1 MNSLLP
7 KSEFVELFLCVV
19 FLTLANVFFLKTFS
33 KVILLCF
40 YFVNVFFVANAFR
53 GWVHY
58 ITQLHGHVPQE
69 RGRIQVWAG
78 KINPK
83 EVDFLN

>member
-1 MNSLLP
+1 MLL
-7 KSEFVELFLCVV
+7 FCQF
-19 FLTLANVFFLKTFS
+19 
-33 KVILLCF
+33 
-40 YFVNVFFVANAFR
+40 NVFFVANAFR

-69 RGRIQVWAG
+69 GGRIQVWAG